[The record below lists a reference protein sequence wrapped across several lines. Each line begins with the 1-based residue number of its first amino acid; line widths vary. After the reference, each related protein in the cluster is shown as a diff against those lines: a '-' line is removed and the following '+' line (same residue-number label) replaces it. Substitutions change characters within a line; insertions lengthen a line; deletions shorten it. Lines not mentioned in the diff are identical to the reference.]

1 MADTKK
7 DPRPMTD
14 GEIVAEYKQAK
25 VPMKQIA
32 ILADLNCCT
41 KKEIVQVLLDA
52 GCSVPGQYLPK
63 AKKDE
68 VIKIAQ
74 AEKAKADKVTE
85 KADTTT
91 AHTIPADYI
100 YPPGVTLRLAALDLI
115 EKRLPEPAAEM
126 AAGWAFVNE
135 IRGILQLIKE
145 VEGRG

>member
-1 MADTKK
+1 MPDTNK

-25 VPMKQIA
+25 SPMKQIA

-68 VIKIAQ
+68 VAKIAQ
-74 AEKAKADKVTE
+74 TEKTKSDKVS
-85 KADTTT
+85 AFSATTKDMWPQGY
-91 AHTIPADYI
+91 AVS
-100 YPPGVTLRLAALDLI
+100 PGITLRLAALDLI
-115 EKRLPEPAAEM
+115 EKRLPHPDAEISF
-126 AAGWAFVNE
+126 GWAFVNE
-135 IRGILQLIKE
+135 VRGIMQLIKE
-145 VEGRG
+145 VEDRG